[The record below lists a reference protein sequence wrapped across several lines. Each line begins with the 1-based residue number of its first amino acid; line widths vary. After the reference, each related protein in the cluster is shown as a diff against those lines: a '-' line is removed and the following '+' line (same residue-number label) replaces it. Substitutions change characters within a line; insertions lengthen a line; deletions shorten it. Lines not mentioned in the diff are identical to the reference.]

1 MHALFIQKSS
11 NRKTGPIPTTYTE
24 RKSCPP
30 SCPHIKK
37 DCYAEDFHTRL
48 AWNRAP
54 EGLDWAS
61 LCDRVASLPDEQ
73 IWRHNV
79 GGDLPGEGEKVDAA
93 KLGELV
99 RANFGRRGFTYSHK
113 KTPEAIKWIRH
124 ANQWGFYRK
133 PERRRCGR
141 GRPTRRDQ
149 RRAGGL
155 HCANEHPDAEH
166 DARRAPDCCM
176 SCPGAGNHLRGLP
189 IVPAPRPRGNRR
201 VFAHMEP
208 ERQRPTPERAE

>member
-61 LCDRVASLPDEQ
+61 LCNRVASLPEEQ

-124 ANQWGFYRK
+124 ANEWGFTVNLSADDAGEADALAK
-133 PERRRCGR
+133 LNAGPVVCIVPIDT
-141 GRPTRRDQ
+141 PTRSTTPR
-149 RRAGGL
+149 G
-155 HCANEHPDAEH
+155 
-166 DARRAPDCCM
+166 APHCCM
-176 SCPGAGNHLRGLP
+176 PCPGQRNDLRGLP
-189 IVPAPRPRGNRR
+189 IVPAPRPGGNCG
-201 VFAHMEP
+201 VSCAW
-208 ERQRPTPERAE
+208 

>member
-61 LCDRVASLPDEQ
+61 LCDRVASLPEEQ
-73 IWRHNV
+73 LWRHNV

-99 RANFGRRGFTYSHK
+99 RANFRRRGFTYTHK
-113 KTPEAIKWIRH
+113 KTPENPCEA
-124 ANQWGFYRK
+124 
-133 PERRRCGR
+133 
-141 GRPTRRDQ
+141 
-149 RRAGGL
+149 
-155 HCANEHPDAEH
+155 
-166 DARRAPDCCM
+166 
-176 SCPGAGNHLRGLP
+176 
-189 IVPAPRPRGNRR
+189 
-201 VFAHMEP
+201 
-208 ERQRPTPERAE
+208 

>member
-61 LCDRVASLPDEQ
+61 LCDRVASLPEEQ

-79 GGDLPGEGEKVDAA
+79 GGDLPGEGRE
-93 KLGELV
+93 G
-99 RANFGRRGFTYSHK
+99 GRR
-113 KTPEAIKWIRH
+113 EAW
-124 ANQWGFYRK
+124 
-133 PERRRCGR
+133 
-141 GRPTRRDQ
+141 
-149 RRAGGL
+149 RACQG
-155 HCANEHPDAEH
+155 
-166 DARRAPDCCM
+166 
-176 SCPGAGNHLRGLP
+176 
-189 IVPAPRPRGNRR
+189 
-201 VFAHMEP
+201 
-208 ERQRPTPERAE
+208 